1 MFRNENDVVSGG
13 GEEAGLRPRRRRPSR
28 STLRLRALPIATN
41 PKAIEVALLLL
52 NAWACVAGPFI
63 IVQVQQ
69 RVGTLTRQ
77 VAVNASVPSIPA
89 AVQLHTHELSALL
102 PLGLVPVHNS
112 TTR

>member
-13 GEEAGLRPRRRRPSR
+13 GEVAGLRPRRRRPSR

-52 NAWACVAGPFI
+52 NAWACVAGSFI

-77 VAVNASVPSIPA
+77 VAVNASVPIPA